1 MKKLRKGPMS
11 TNGFRNMIKKCE
23 ETGYMG
29 VSPGKGQRPIAEE
42 VVQNTT
48 FRVIDTATRA
58 EFYGKIIEKES
69 LVYFCFLEN
78 DGIITMIKHFPL
90 MGPDFNKRTVKFPQA
105 YSFFH
110 HKTNKGRL

>member
-1 MKKLRKGPMS
+1 
-11 TNGFRNMIKKCE
+11 
-23 ETGYMG
+23 MG

-48 FRVIDTATRA
+48 LWVIDTATRA

-69 LVYFCFLEN
+69 LVNFCFLRN

-90 MGPDFNKRTVKFPQA
+90 VGHFNEKILKFPEAYFFFQCNTNKRI
-105 YSFFH
+105 
-110 HKTNKGRL
+110 L